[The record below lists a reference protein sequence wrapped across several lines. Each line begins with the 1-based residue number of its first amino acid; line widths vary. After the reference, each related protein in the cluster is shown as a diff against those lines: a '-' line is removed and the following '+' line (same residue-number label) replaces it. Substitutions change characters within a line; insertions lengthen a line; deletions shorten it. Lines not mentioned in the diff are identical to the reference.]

1 MKKLIPFFSVAV
13 IMTACNSAP
22 KENAG
27 AIVASAS
34 QQAPVTVVDTVGLAS
49 YQAWKAQ
56 NELVDAVNYN
66 QAPEPQKPVAESS
79 KVKKPSRTQ
88 VSLPAAE
95 PAVLPSTPAPGSE
108 STTVPAS
115 DNGTATSGN
124 DAASVPAGQTTATEE
139 KKGWSNKAKGAVI
152 GGVVGAGAGAV
163 INKKNPV
170 LGAVIGGVIG
180 AGSGYVIGGKMDKKD
195 AKLPVSG
202 IGL

>member
-13 IMTACNSAP
+13 IMAACNSAP
-22 KENAG
+22 KANAD

-34 QQAPVTVVDTVGLAS
+34 QQALTAVTDTVGLAS

-56 NELVDAVNYN
+56 NELADATNYN
-66 QAPEPQKPVAESS
+66 QAPEPQKPFEKIV
-79 KVKKPSRTQ
+79 KVKKTSKSQ
-88 VSLPAAE
+88 ASLPTPE
-95 PAVLPSTPAPGSE
+95 PAALPSTPAASSE
-108 STTVPAS
+108 KTTVPSS
-115 DNGTATSGN
+115 DNSTATGGN
-124 DAASVPAGQTTATEE
+124 ETASVPAGQTTTEE

-180 AGSGYVIGGKMDKKD
+180 AGGGYVIGGKMDKKD
-195 AKLPVSG
+195 VKLPVSG